1 MQAHGRKAWC
11 AIQKWNGGTSDMKRL
26 GLVLTLAAAIGQG
39 SWGADKERA
48 WQQGM
53 LLNPENNAYFKS
65 VDKTEGLGATGFH
78 ATGTTD
84 PDAKHDISVQDNY
97 VVDAGDAAY
106 LVQRIRLSSS
116 SAAKVFIT
124 MQVKFFV
131 EKKKLYMVDKDGKE
145 VETKIVKQASKGSLA
160 TGQ

>member
-1 MQAHGRKAWC
+1 
-11 AIQKWNGGTSDMKRL
+11 MKRL

-65 VDKTEGLGATGFH
+65 VGKTETTGVVGFH
-78 ATGTTD
+78 AAGSTD
-84 PDAKHDISVQDNY
+84 PDAKHDLSVQDNY
-97 VVDAGDAAY
+97 VVDAGDATY
-106 LVQRIRLSSS
+106 LVERVRLSSAA
-116 SAAKVFIT
+116 AAKVYIT

-131 EKKKLYMVDKDGKE
+131 EKKKLYMVDRDGHE
-145 VETKIVKQASKGSLA
+145 VETRIVKQAPKASLA

>member
-1 MQAHGRKAWC
+1 
-11 AIQKWNGGTSDMKRL
+11 MKRL

-39 SWGADKERA
+39 SFGADKERA

-65 VDKTEGLGATGFH
+65 VEKTEGVGETGFH
-78 ATGTTD
+78 AAGSTD
-84 PDAKHDISVQDNY
+84 PDANHNISVQDNY

-106 LVQRIRLSSS
+106 LVQRIRLSNAT
-116 SAAKVFIT
+116 AAKVYIT

-131 EKKKLYMVDKDGKE
+131 EKKKLILVDKDGHQ
-145 VETKIVKQASKGSLA
+145 VETKIVKQASKGSVPA
-160 TGQ
+160 GQ

>member
-1 MQAHGRKAWC
+1 
-11 AIQKWNGGTSDMKRL
+11 MKRL

-39 SWGADKERA
+39 SFGADKERA

-65 VDKTEGLGATGFH
+65 VDKTEAIGATAFRAAGS
-78 ATGTTD
+78 TD

-106 LVQRIRLSSS
+106 LVQRVRLSNS
-116 SAAKVFIT
+116 SAAKVYIT
-124 MQVKFFV
+124 MEVKFFV
-131 EKKKLYMVDKDGKE
+131 EKKKLILVDKDGKQ
-145 VETKIVKQASKGSLA
+145 VETKIVKQAQKTSVVA
-160 TGQ
+160 GQ

>member
-1 MQAHGRKAWC
+1 
-11 AIQKWNGGTSDMKRL
+11 MKRL

-65 VDKTEGLGATGFH
+65 VSRTEGTGLSGFH
-78 ATGTTD
+78 AAGSTD
-84 PDAKHDISVQDNY
+84 PDAKHDLTVQDNY
-97 VVDAGDAAY
+97 VLDAGDMAY
-106 LVQRIRLSSS
+106 LVERVRLN
-116 SAAKVFIT
+116 SAASAKVYIT

-131 EKKKLYMVDKDGKE
+131 EKKKLYMVDRDGKE
-145 VETKIVKQASKGSLA
+145 VETKIVKQAPKGSLA
-160 TGQ
+160 VGQ

>member
-1 MQAHGRKAWC
+1 
-11 AIQKWNGGTSDMKRL
+11 MKRL

-39 SWGADKERA
+39 SFGADKERA

-65 VDKTEGLGATGFH
+65 VDRTESLGEGGFH
-78 ATGTTD
+78 AAGTTD

-106 LVQRIRLSSS
+106 LVQRIRLSS
-116 SAAKVFIT
+116 ATPAKVYIT

-131 EKKKLYMVDKDGKE
+131 EKKKLFLVDKDGHR
-145 VETKIVKQASKGSLA
+145 VETKIVKQAPKGSVA
-160 TGQ
+160 AGQ

>member
-1 MQAHGRKAWC
+1 
-11 AIQKWNGGTSDMKRL
+11 MKRL

-39 SWGADKERA
+39 SFGADKERA

-65 VDKTEGLGATGFH
+65 VDRTEGLGEGGFH
-78 ATGTTD
+78 AAGTTD

-106 LVQRIRLSSS
+106 LVQRIRLSS
-116 SAAKVFIT
+116 ATPAKVYIT

-131 EKKKLYMVDKDGKE
+131 EKKKLFLVDKDGHQ
-145 VETKIVKQASKGSLA
+145 VETKIVKQAPKGSVA
-160 TGQ
+160 AGQ

>member
-1 MQAHGRKAWC
+1 
-11 AIQKWNGGTSDMKRL
+11 MKRL

-39 SWGADKERA
+39 SFGADKERA

-65 VDKTEGLGATGFH
+65 VDKTEGLGEGGFH
-78 ATGTTD
+78 AAGTTD
-84 PDAKHDISVQDNY
+84 PDAKHDVSVQDNY

-116 SAAKVFIT
+116 TPAKVYIT

-131 EKKKLYMVDKDGKE
+131 EKKKLFLVDKDGHQ
-145 VETKIVKQASKGSLA
+145 VETKIVKQSPKNSVA

>member
-1 MQAHGRKAWC
+1 
-11 AIQKWNGGTSDMKRL
+11 MKRL

-39 SWGADKERA
+39 SFGADKERA

-65 VDKTEGLGATGFH
+65 VEKTEGLGATGFH
-78 ATGTTD
+78 AAGSTD
-84 PDAKHDISVQDNY
+84 PDSNHDISVQDNY

-106 LVQRIRLSSS
+106 LVQRIRLSNAA
-116 SAAKVFIT
+116 AAKVYIT

-131 EKKKLYMVDKDGKE
+131 EKKKLILVDKDGHQ
-145 VETKIVKQASKGSLA
+145 VETKIVKQAQKSSVA
-160 TGQ
+160 AGQ

>member
-1 MQAHGRKAWC
+1 
-11 AIQKWNGGTSDMKRL
+11 MKRL

-39 SWGADKERA
+39 SFGADKERP

-65 VDKTEGLGATGFH
+65 VGRTEGTGPAGFH
-78 ATGTTD
+78 AAGSTD
-84 PDAKHDISVQDNY
+84 PDAKHDLTVQDNY
-97 VVDAGDAAY
+97 VVDAGDSAY

-116 SAAKVFIT
+116 DAAKVYIT

-131 EKKKLYMVDKDGKE
+131 EKKKLYMVDKDGRE
-145 VETKIVKQASKGSLA
+145 VETKIMKQAPKGTLV

>member
-1 MQAHGRKAWC
+1 
-11 AIQKWNGGTSDMKRL
+11 MKRL

-39 SWGADKERA
+39 SFGADKERA

-65 VDKTEGLGATGFH
+65 VDRTEGLGEGGFH
-78 ATGTTD
+78 AAGTTD
-84 PDAKHDISVQDNY
+84 PDAKHDVSVQDNY

-106 LVQRIRLSSS
+106 LVQRIRLSS
-116 SAAKVFIT
+116 ATPAKVYIT

-131 EKKKLYMVDKDGKE
+131 EKKKLFLVDKDGHQ
-145 VETKIVKQASKGSLA
+145 VETKIVKQAPKGSVA
-160 TGQ
+160 AGQ